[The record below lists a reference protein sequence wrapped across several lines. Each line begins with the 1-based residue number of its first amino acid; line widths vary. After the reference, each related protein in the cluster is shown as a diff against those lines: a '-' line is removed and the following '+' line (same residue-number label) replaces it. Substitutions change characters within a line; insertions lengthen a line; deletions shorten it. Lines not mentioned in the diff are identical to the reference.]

1 MDWNEARRR
10 MVETQIATRHIRDPR
25 VLQAM
30 LEVPREEFVPQKQ
43 RELAYD
49 DRPLDIGHD
58 QTISQPYIV
67 ALMAEAL
74 SLGPGDRVLEIGA
87 GSGYAAAVLS
97 RIAAEVRAVE
107 ISPVLAAEAQERL
120 LRLGYRNVHVR
131 HGDGWQGWPERAPFQ
146 GISVAAAAPRVP
158 PALVEQLADGGR
170 LVIPVGIRNGQTLIF
185 LRREGSTITETDLG
199 LVRFVP
205 LLGGTLEPAGRADPV

>member
-170 LVIPVGIRNGQTLIF
+170 LACLQGP
-185 LRREGSTITETDLG
+185 GSTAQAMLY
-199 LVRFVP
+199 VRSGDSVGARALFDAAAPSLPAFRAEPGFVF
-205 LLGGTLEPAGRADPV
+205 